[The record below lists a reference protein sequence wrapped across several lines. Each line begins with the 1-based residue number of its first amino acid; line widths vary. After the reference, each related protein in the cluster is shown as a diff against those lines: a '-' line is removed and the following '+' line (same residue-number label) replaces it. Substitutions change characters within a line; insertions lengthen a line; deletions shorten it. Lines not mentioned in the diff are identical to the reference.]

1 MKKILFLGIAV
12 LYLLVPAALKGNHY
26 LLSLTVSALIVAG
39 IAVAWALLGNLG
51 GMISFG
57 HAAFFGVGAYA
68 SALLSMKA
76 GWPVL
81 LAIPAAGI
89 CAAIV
94 ALLMLPAL
102 RLSGPYFALAIL
114 AYAHIFRILATEMSA
129 LTGGS
134 AGISSIPSLPQL
146 SHTGHFSELH
156 SELLSELFSGLG
168 PYFLILSMVLG
179 FCLVY
184 ARVRDSYYGI
194 ALRAMHDSEEA
205 TRVLGV
211 NSSMLKAW
219 MLLLSA
225 FMAGTVGAFN
235 AHIINFLQPDY
246 AFSGDWSILPIVAAI
261 FGGYRSISGPV
272 IGALLIYL
280 ADQLLFKALL
290 PSGHQIVLGVL
301 LAAMILLAPD
311 GLLPWFRRNKLNQ
324 PASQPAANTSAQA
337 NGAQHAE
344 T

>member
-1 MKKILFLGIAV
+1 MKKFLFLGLGIVV

-134 AGISSIPSLPQL
+134 AGISSIPRLPQL
-146 SHTGHFSELH
+146 SHTGQFPK
-156 SELLSELFSGLG
+156 LLSDLFNGLG

-225 FMAGTVGAFN
+225 FMTGTIGAFN

-301 LAAMILLAPD
+301 LAAMILLVPD

-324 PASQPAANTSAQA
+324 PANQPTAKTAAQA